1 MQTTMKRQR
10 LLPRNRQGGF
20 SMLEVMIAL
29 TVITVGML
37 GIAVMQQFAIARN
50 VDAKE
55 LSVATNLAVE
65 MMDRIQY
72 SQKNVVSY
80 NGVDVSSASATCPAT
95 PQMTAGDCT
104 QWRARLIA
112 SRLPSVRGTVSVTT
126 TGPASLNQWLVTVQI
141 RWSNLVYPL
150 TFTSV
155 VSLG

>member
-1 MQTTMKRQR
+1 
-10 LLPRNRQGGF
+10 
-20 SMLEVMIAL
+20 MLEVLIAL

-37 GIAVMQQFAIARN
+37 GVAVMQQYAIARN

-55 LSVATNLAVE
+55 LSVATNLAAE

-80 NGVDVSSASATCPAT
+80 NGVNVSSASATCPAT
-95 PQMTAGDCT
+95 PQMAAGDCA
-104 QWRARLIA
+104 QWRTRLIA
-112 SRLPSVRGTVSVTT
+112 SRLPGVRGTVSVTT

-141 RWSNLVYPL
+141 SWSNLVYPL